1 MEQQCVLSPTAAY
14 LTAFVIAAAYVASLY
29 LLPRRIRKLHRD
41 DSRHIYGRFV
51 AVAVSSI
58 FAVALYARVGDPRCL
73 GVDGV
78 AAALGLRAV
87 GAAAAAARAAACVA
101 LLYLGTLAERCA
113 LGGFTMPDF
122 GAREWR
128 NLVVGP
134 LSEELCFRACVLP
147 LLVEAVIGRWR
158 AVWTSPLV
166 FGLAHVHHAHRR
178 VADDGI
184 SLSHALIETAFQLM
198 YTTLFGAFA
207 AYAFFR
213 THRLSAPV
221 AAHMLCN
228 YLGLPGF
235 ECFSGP
241 VPAEM
246 QIDPDERR
254 RRAVFYDY
262 RAVLIVLHVAGVYLF
277 FTRSASLFPAEGA
290 LWY

>member
-1 MEQQCVLSPTAAY
+1 M
-14 LTAFVIAAAYVASLY
+14 
-29 LLPRRIRKLHRD
+29 
-41 DSRHIYGRFV
+41 

-58 FAVALYARVGDPRCL
+58 FAVVLYARVGDLRCL

-78 AAALGLRAV
+78 VAALGLRAV

-101 LLYLGTLAERCA
+101 LLYLGTLAEMCA
-113 LGGFTMPDF
+113 LGGFTMRGF

-147 LLVEAVIGRWR
+147 LLVETGIGRWW

-178 VADDGI
+178 IADDGI
-184 SLSHALIETAFQLM
+184 SLKHAMFETTFQFT

-207 AYAFFR
+207 AYAFCR

-235 ECFSGP
+235 ECFTGP
-241 VPAEM
+241 VPAGM
-246 QIDPDERR
+246 QMDPDQRR

-262 RAVLIVLHVAGVYLF
+262 RAIFITLHVAGVYLF
-277 FTRSASLFPAEGA
+277 FTRSGSLLPVEGA
-290 LWY
+290 LWP